1 MIQGL
6 ISTPGG
12 LGRRGDARFLSS
24 FPHGF
29 MGGEKPFQFTLS
41 KLTCYSPCHQNN
53 GKEGGGGRSKPR
65 VARRRWPHHG
75 QHRSKDGGGWL
86 TAVDTAVRMAAG
98 VLSVSCPVDG

>member
-41 KLTCYSPCHQNN
+41 ELTCYSPCHQNN
-53 GKEGGGGRSKPR
+53 GKEGGGGGANLESLD
-65 VARRRWPHHG
+65 
-75 QHRSKDGGGWL
+75 DGGL
-86 TAVDTAVRMAAG
+86 TTVNTAVRMEAVG
-98 VLSVSCPVDG
+98 SPRSTPQ